1 MLRRLLAPAI
11 LFVLFAAV
19 TGGVWWSAL
28 AQALDRL
35 EERGRADLALSGDRL
50 IGQLQRYREMTVLIA
65 GHPQILQLAE
75 DPASDAAMA
84 HGVLQRAA
92 DITGSDEL
100 VVVGVAGQVLASSDD
115 GAWTGRDLSAAP
127 SVRRALQ
134 GALGFHHEVDAA
146 TGRRLFVYAAPIF
159 SDSGPVVGAVVAR
172 IDTEAVEVV
181 WRGEPMIV
189 FFSDR
194 QGTVFVSN
202 RDELILV
209 DLVRRVGGGNFLGQ
223 DVRRLGAHEIW
234 VLDGGPYLPRRALH
248 LTRHLPV
255 IGMTG
260 EALVDIAPAERQAIL
275 QSMLAAAAFVVVG
288 AALYALWERR
298 RALAT
303 RLAAEAEANA
313 RLETRVAERTRELS
327 QANELLRRTQ
337 AELVQAGK
345 MSALGQMS
353 AGISHELNQP
363 LMAIQ
368 SYAENAAQFLQRGE
382 PERAADNLAR
392 VADLARRMGRIIR
405 NLRTFARQESDGMG
419 DVDLV
424 TVVQAALELV
434 EPRLS
439 RATIAVDW
447 PVPDAPVMVRGGEVR
462 LQQVVV
468 NLLSNAADA
477 IGQDGRIGIAIDRN
491 GTRVALRIRDTGPG
505 ISEPDRIFDPFYST
519 KEVGASEGMGLGLSI
534 SYSIVKSF
542 GGSIG
547 ARNLAEGGAEFTVEL
562 DAAQGARAA

>member
-1 MLRRLLAPAI
+1 MLRRLLAPLM
-11 LFVLFAAV
+11 LFLLFAAV
-19 TGGVWWSAL
+19 TGGVWWNAL
-28 AQALDRL
+28 AHALDRL

-65 GHPQILQLAE
+65 GHPQIRQLAE
-75 DPASDAAMA
+75 RPDSDPVQA
-84 HGVLQRAA
+84 HLVLQKAA

-115 GAWTGRDLSAAP
+115 AARAGRDLSDAP

-134 GALGFHHEVDAA
+134 GALGFHHEVEPG
-146 TGRRLFVYAAPIF
+146 TGRRLFVYAAPVF
-159 SDSGPVVGAVVAR
+159 SDDGPVLGAVVAR

-209 DLVRRVGGGNFLGQ
+209 DLVRRDGGRNYLGQ
-223 DVRRLGAHEIW
+223 DARRLGGHEIW
-234 VLDGGPYLPRRALH
+234 VLNGGPYLPRRALH
-248 LTRHLPV
+248 LTRPLPV

-345 MSALGQMS
+345 LSALGQMS

-382 PERAADNLAR
+382 PGRAADNLSR
-392 VADLARRMGRIIR
+392 IADLARRMGRIIR

-424 TVVQAALELV
+424 AVVQAALELV

-439 RATIAVDW
+439 RAAITVDW
-447 PVPDAPVMVRGGEVR
+447 SVPDAPVMVRGGEVR

-477 IGQDGRIGIAIDRN
+477 IGQGGRIGIAFDRH
-491 GTRVALRIRDTGPG
+491 GTRVSLRIRDTGPG
-505 ISEPDRIFDPFYST
+505 IREPERIFDPFYST

-542 GGSIG
+542 GGSIS
-547 ARNLAEGGAEFTVEL
+547 ARNPAEGGAEFTVEL

>member
-19 TGGVWWSAL
+19 TGGVWWNAL

-115 GAWTGRDLSAAP
+115 GAWAGRDLSGAP

-209 DLVRRVGGGNFLGQ
+209 DLVRRGGGGNFLGQ

-424 TVVQAALELV
+424 AVVQAALELV

-542 GGSIG
+542 CGSIG